1 MEARPGRWPVTENE
15 SSVIAKGTRPVSAAQ
30 MAHDA
35 RHVMFFTKTF
45 RCLHC
50 MAQVALTARSS
61 LSRCPHFKHARGQT
75 CKEQGKSDEF
85 SDDDDSGATLIELVH
100 GQVKADVIARRI
112 REHAEGF
119 ACRRMAGAHDTEPSF
134 VRKRSAEM
142 GEISRLQNRGVAARL
157 CAVGVRERGQE
168 QTRHERDDGV
178 VWQCLQGRVWRRCF
192 REEGGWRSGVERDVR
207 GGARAENVEALCG
220 DRFIVPEDEH
230 LLT

>member
-1 MEARPGRWPVTENE
+1 MDRDMRRARWSVWEKTRTQMEARPGRWPVTENE

-168 QTRHERDDGV
+168 QTRHERDEGVAVCVCRGAGGDGV
-178 VWQCLQGRVWRRCF
+178 SGKRVEEWR
-192 REEGGWRSGVERDVR
+192 
-207 GGARAENVEALCG
+207 GARCTGWSTCG
-220 DRFIVPEDEH
+220 KC
-230 LLT
+230 